1 MRRTAIAVA
10 MALVLAACG
19 GTDVNDVGIGD
30 CFDDPETEL
39 VSSLELIECAEPHDN
54 EVFAEVFMS
63 DASFPGDNGVAEFA
77 FEECFA
83 PFEAYVGESYAESPL
98 DYIYLGP
105 TQESWDAGD
114 RSVLCILYSAD
125 LAKLTGSEKSG

>member
-77 FEECFA
+77 FEEDVA
-83 PFEAYVGESYAESPL
+83 DPATPANNKRSIEPEAAFFRL
-98 DYIYLGP
+98 DVVDGDLVE
-105 TQESWDAGD
+105 QRQAGIED
-114 RSVLCILYSAD
+114 
-125 LAKLTGSEKSG
+125 GS